1 MTTTQK
7 TIRNY
12 GLFIGIALLILTY
25 LSTQFYTEENIE
37 SAFFIDISIRL
48 IVVALIVTLYIR
60 QENEFDSFKSVLHS
74 FSFKKLDL
82 LFLFLLSFFV
92 DGVLI
97 AQNLVFAYLK
107 KPFSIDAFYEYNNYL
122 LSNVDIKFC
131 IYSIFQILIYI
142 IIFQGLILKGLLR
155 YVSFFKANLLTA
167 LLFGLL
173 AQYNIGCVVYCL
185 FLNQMFQRTNSILYV
200 ISISIAFKVIQIFM
214 ELYFQD
220 LLILSTDFNKETYRS
235 IIYISVP
242 LIVVIKVL
250 NNTFKK
256 VNLLSATTK

>member
-25 LSTQFYTEENIE
+25 LSTYFYNGDNLDRVLL
-37 SAFFIDISIRL
+37 IDISIRL

-92 DGVLI
+92 DGILI
-97 AQNLVFAYLK
+97 AQNLIIANFQNLSFIDDFVQYNGQILSTFGLK
-107 KPFSIDAFYEYNNYL
+107 YK
-122 LSNVDIKFC
+122 V
-131 IYSIFQILIYI
+131 YSIVQILIYI

-173 AQYNIGCVVYCL
+173 AQYNIGCVIYCL

-200 ISISIAFKVIQIFM
+200 ISISIALKVIQIFM

-256 VNLLSATTK
+256 VN

>member
-131 IYSIFQILIYI
+131 IYSIVQILIYI

-173 AQYNIGCVVYCL
+173 AQYNIGCVIYCL

-200 ISISIAFKVIQIFM
+200 ISISIALKVIQIFM

-256 VNLLSATTK
+256 VN

>member
-1 MTTTQK
+1 MNTTQNNITK
-7 TIRNY
+7 Y

-37 SAFFIDISIRL
+37 TAFLIDIAIRL
-48 IVVALIVTLYIR
+48 TIVALIVILYIR
-60 QENEFDSFKSVLHS
+60 QENEFDSFKSVLQS

-92 DGVLI
+92 DGILI
-97 AQNLVFAYLK
+97 AQNLIIAKFGKLSDIA
-107 KPFSIDAFYEYNNYL
+107 AFYEYNSYL
-122 LSNVDIKFC
+122 LSTNNIKFNV
-131 IYSIFQILIYI
+131 YSIVQILIYI

-167 LLFGLL
+167 FLFGLL
-173 AQYNIGCVVYCL
+173 TQYNIGCVVYCL
-185 FLNQMFQRTNSILYV
+185 FLNLLFQRTNSLLYV
-200 ISISIAFKVIQIFM
+200 ISISVIYKFIQIFM

-220 LLILSTDFNKETYRS
+220 LLILSTDFNFEIYRS
-235 IIYISVP
+235 ILYITVP

-256 VNLLSATTK
+256 VN

>member
-1 MTTTQK
+1 MTSTQK

-12 GLFIGIALLILTY
+12 GLFIGLALLILSY
-25 LSTQFYTEENIE
+25 LSTQFYTDENIE
-37 SAFFIDISIRL
+37 TAFLIDIAIRL
-48 IVVALIVTLYIR
+48 TVVALIVTLYIR
-60 QENEFDSFKSVLHS
+60 QENEFDSFKSVLQS

-97 AQNLVFAYLK
+97 AQNLVIAYIK
-107 KPFSIDAFYEYNNYL
+107 KPFSIDAFYEYNLYL
-122 LSNVDIKFC
+122 LSNDDVKFC
-131 IYSIFQILIYI
+131 IYSIIQILIYV

-155 YVSFFKANLLTA
+155 YLSFFKANLLTA
-167 LLFGLL
+167 LLFGFL
-173 AQYNIGCVVYCL
+173 AQYNIGSVIYCL

-220 LLILSTDFNKETYRS
+220 LLILSTDFNIEIYRS
-235 IIYISVP
+235 IVYITVP

-256 VNLLSATTK
+256 VN

>member
-1 MTTTQK
+1 V
-7 TIRNY
+7 
-12 GLFIGIALLILTY
+12 LL
-25 LSTQFYTEENIE
+25 
-37 SAFFIDISIRL
+37 IDISIRL

-107 KPFSIDAFYEYNNYL
+107 KTFSIDAFYEYNNYL

-131 IYSIFQILIYI
+131 IYSIFQILIYV

-167 LLFGLL
+167 LLFGFL
-173 AQYNIGCVVYCL
+173 AQYNIGCVIYCL

-220 LLILSTDFNKETYRS
+220 LLILSTDFDKETYRS

>member
-37 SAFFIDISIRL
+37 TAFFIDIAIRL
-48 IVVALIVTLYIR
+48 TVVALIITIYLKH
-60 QENEFDSFKSVLHS
+60 ENEFDSFKKTIQS
-74 FSFKKLDL
+74 FNFKKTEL

-92 DGVLI
+92 DGILI
-97 AQNLVFAYLK
+97 AQNLIIAKFEKLSDIA
-107 KPFSIDAFYEYNNYL
+107 AFYEYNSYL
-122 LSNVDIKFC
+122 LSTNNIKFNV
-131 IYSIFQILIYI
+131 YSIVQILIYV

-173 AQYNIGCVVYCL
+173 AQYNIGCVIYCL

-220 LLILSTDFNKETYRS
+220 LLILSTDFDKETYRS